1 MRERETTTMKPHYVW
16 EESYEA
22 AMLGTDDKN
31 LPNLLQTAKAAID
44 TRLHQLQFDGGS
56 PEERQAITDALGGLN
71 VLRENGKYARAKQG
85 RAMLE
90 RRQ

>member
-1 MRERETTTMKPHYVW
+1 MKPHYVW

-31 LPNLLQTAKAAID
+31 LPNLLQAAKAAID

-56 PEERQAITDALGGLN
+56 PEERQAITNALGGLN
-71 VLRENGKYARAKQG
+71 VLRENGKNALTKQG

>member
-1 MRERETTTMKPHYVW
+1 MKPHYVW

-31 LPNLLQTAKAAID
+31 LPNLLQAAKAAID

-71 VLRENGKYARAKQG
+71 VLRENGKYALANRVEQCP
-85 RAMLE
+85 E